1 MASGFPTRR
10 VPIAFAVFLVSLI
23 SVSIG
28 CGGGSAAGGIGGTSP
43 TPTPAPTASPTP
55 SATPTP
61 TPAPTTGL
69 LLSVGSATVPTGG
82 IFQYQLLL
90 TEPKPIG
97 NSSTRPAIP
106 KGPTGPVRG
115 VAVNDPTG
123 QAVGIAVINGTA
135 ISVSIDSPNASL
147 GTTVDYPLL
156 ILTMPVTSTAV
167 GSSFPVALDAS
178 SLFFDGGTQYTI
190 QENTPGTLIIGGTMS
205 ITDVIPGG
213 GVINPGDTL
222 RILGMGFDANTKI
235 QMNNVNTL
243 TQTLVSSSEIDVT
256 MGSFCVPESLNCTPA
271 PTLQLDGD
279 RVRATNA
286 TDTVT
291 YYSYDRTA
299 DAGGS
304 TNALVQLVHP
314 MFSQQFFLVGS
325 FPYTAGTTQF
335 TGIALQNTDQSVDA
349 TVQIDLLD
357 SAGNSLV
364 TPVVEFVSKRTE
376 LVRDI
381 AELFS
386 SIPAG
391 TTTIRATVT
400 TGPHVKMLGLVGDT
414 SNSTVV
420 PAVVTGQ

>member
-1 MASGFPTRR
+1 MASGFPSRR
-10 VPIAFAVFLVSLI
+10 VPVALPVILLSLI
-23 SVSIG
+23 TVSIG
-28 CGGGSAAGGIGGTSP
+28 CGGGSAGGTGGTGP
-43 TPTPAPTASPTP
+43 TPTPTPIASP
-55 SATPTP
+55 TPTP
-61 TPAPTTGL
+61 TPAPVPAAGVK
-69 LLSVGSATVPTGG
+69 LSVGSATVPTGG

-115 VAVNDPTG
+115 VAVNDPSG
-123 QAVGIAVINGTA
+123 QAVGIAVINGTN

-167 GSSFPVALDAS
+167 GTSFPVALDAS

-190 QENTPGTLIIGGTMS
+190 QENAPGTLTIGGTMS
-205 ITDVIPGG
+205 ITDVVPGG

-222 RILGMGFDANTKI
+222 KILGIGFDATTTIK
-235 QMNNVNTL
+235 MNNVNTL
-243 TQTLVSSSEIDVT
+243 TQTFVSSSEIDVT
-256 MGSFCVPESLNCTPA
+256 MGSFCVPESVPCTPA
-271 PTLQLDGD
+271 PNLRLDGD
-279 RVRATNA
+279 RVRAIKGNE
-286 TDTVT
+286 TVE
-291 YYSYDRTA
+291 YFSYDRTA

-304 TNALVQLVHP
+304 KNALVQLVHP

-325 FPYTAGTTQF
+325 FPYSASATQF

-357 SAGNSLV
+357 SAGNALV
-364 TPVVEFVSKRTE
+364 IPIVELVPKRTE

-381 AELFS
+381 GELFPT
-386 SIPAG
+386 IPAG

-400 TGPHVKMLGLVGDT
+400 TGPPTGVKMLGMLGDT

-420 PAVVTGQ
+420 PVVVK